1 MHSSVNIRILVL
13 CVLVLALTLPAGA
26 QQSGTGARVQAVY
39 EALRDAVYDY
49 EPLSRQKE
57 RYREA
62 LGELAASSL
71 PAADLGLWRSRIEY
85 LAGRGFQAREEK
97 QDAIGHYEAG
107 LAALEVF
114 AAKEKPSEAWR
125 MTSEC
130 ISQLCLLKNVAW
142 VVANGP
148 KVMSYAEKAI
158 ALDPRNAAARI
169 IVAASKVYPPPV
181 FGGNPGRGIELMR
194 EALALGTAE
203 KDDLFNIYSGI
214 GIAYSKMDD
223 KAAARPWMDKAL
235 ALYPGNEYIR
245 QELSRLSD

>member
-1 MHSSVNIRILVL
+1 
-13 CVLVLALTLPAGA
+13 
-26 QQSGTGARVQAVY
+26 
-39 EALRDAVYDY
+39 
-49 EPLSRQKE
+49 
-57 RYREA
+57 
-62 LGELAASSL
+62 
-71 PAADLGLWRSRIEY
+71 
-85 LAGRGFQAREEK
+85 
-97 QDAIGHYEAG
+97 
-107 LAALEVF
+107 
-114 AAKEKPSEAWR
+114 
-125 MTSEC
+125 
-130 ISQLCLLKNVAW
+130 
-142 VVANGP
+142 
-148 KVMSYAEKAI
+148 VMSYAEKAI

>member
-158 ALDPRNAAARI
+158 ALDPRNA
-169 IVAASKVYPPPV
+169 PV